1 MTAAAT
7 FSAEMAV
14 FAELLG
20 LELDEQRLSILS
32 EICSVDKND
41 KWQHAE
47 YRHVPHER
55 DGGKDILEARALYG
69 LLLFGERTILWVAQ
83 REDDARDSF
92 RRMAK
97 AVETVGPL
105 RFDVAKIRYSHG
117 EQRIELTNGHR
128 LLVTSPRGARG
139 VSADALLIDGNLKSD
154 DEYSVRPVLAG
165 APNPQCVRRE
175 GLVKADP
182 AART

>member
-1 MTAAAT
+1 MTAAT
-7 FSAEMAV
+7 SYSAELDV
-14 FAELLG
+14 FAELVG
-20 LELDEQRLSILS
+20 LELDEQQLHILT
-32 EICSVDKND
+32 EICSVDSND
-41 KWQHAE
+41 KWKHAE

-97 AVETVGPL
+97 AVEAAPKL
-105 RFDVAKIRYSHG
+105 CFDVAKIRYSRG

-154 DEYSVRPVLAG
+154 DEYSVKPTLLSS
-165 APNPQCVRRE
+165 PNPQCVRRE
-175 GLVKADP
+175 GLV
-182 AART
+182 RV

>member
-1 MTAAAT
+1 MTTAT
-7 FSAEMAV
+7 HSAEMAV
-14 FAELLG
+14 FAELVG
-20 LELDEQRLSILS
+20 LELDEQRLAILS
-32 EICSVDKND
+32 EICSVDNDD

-55 DGGKDILEARALYG
+55 DVGKDILEARALYG
-69 LLLFGERTILWVAQ
+69 LLLFGERTILWVAE

-97 AVETVGPL
+97 LAESAPKL
-105 RFDVAKIRYSHG
+105 RYDVAKIRYSRG
-117 EQRIELTNGHR
+117 EQRIELANGHR

-139 VSADALLIDGNLKSD
+139 ISADALLIDGSLKTE
-154 DEYSVRPVLAG
+154 DEYSVRPVLAC

-175 GLVKADP
+175 GLV
-182 AART
+182 RV